1 MIERLVLRNFK
12 SHEASDIAF
21 NPGLNIFLG
30 EVGAGKTSI
39 FEAVSF
45 ALFGRYA
52 GNTTQRGLIRRGAE
66 TAEVSLTFTTLSG
79 RYRIDRMIYPEKT
92 QQAKMLL
99 FDGGEWQLVVEGA
112 TAVSKSVEDF
122 LNVDTSTFL
131 AAIYASQGEIKEM
144 LETRPGRR
152 RESLDKL
159 LGIDVYENI
168 WTNLGHAR
176 TIVLTELTHAQ
187 DGASGVE
194 VLERQLDDLK
204 TRIKGSTQELGELRK
219 SLTRIDETLK
229 PTEHRLEEFD
239 DRRQR
244 LVTVRTQVESK
255 FTEIAKSI
263 QTVNSLRERREK
275 AEEAERVFER
285 NREFVEREK
294 WLEVEKRRVE
304 TALQQ
309 KRSLMLLLQR
319 DDTSLKQSLERQE
332 RLAIQLHDLKILEGE
347 IETLEG
353 ERATLPTL
361 RAEQASFDE
370 RFDGLKGRL
379 VKAFSEI
386 ERQRR
391 QVERITEL
399 GECPTCLQI
408 VPEAHKERIKQE
420 TGDVITTLT
429 ADYASLE
436 EARDQVQGHLEA
448 VKEKVGKA
456 EKADRQYVE
465 TATKVKMLLS
475 RREEM
480 GEVEARIE
488 EIKTNAAET
497 QRQIDAIKESEETLT
512 AIDEKLKEVAP
523 KADRAREAEIL
534 SAMKRDLEAMLVEEE
549 QNSET
554 LKGQLHKLETSMKI
568 LDETYDEEEH
578 RDMGNQVRTLRESR
592 AKATEG
598 IARLDKTL
606 EEDNRQVESV
616 EKILVEKRE
625 AKIKV
630 EQLKVENYV
639 IDLLRQSLR
648 DVVQPV
654 MRKNSVR
661 RVSDAFQ
668 SFYQELSNDSIDYA
682 AIDEDGNIDITRNG
696 EPSPV
701 NSLSGGETTC
711 AALALRLAVCSSL
724 TRNQLLLL
732 DEPTIHLD
740 EVYRAKLKEFLG
752 SHFFEQLIVV
762 THDNTFNALP
772 AKIFR
777 VEKRRGRSVI
787 SPLQMGVA

>member
-152 RESLDKL
+152 RERLDKL

-168 WTNLGHAR
+168 WTNLGHVR

-219 SLTRIDETLK
+219 SLTRIDETLM

-263 QTVNSLRERREK
+263 QTLNSLRERREK
-275 AEEAERVFER
+275 TEEAERVFER
-285 NREFVEREK
+285 NREFVECEK
-294 WLEVEKRRVE
+294 RLEVEKRRVE

-319 DDTSLKQSLERQE
+319 DDTSLKQSLERQK

-534 SAMKRDLEAMLVEEE
+534 SAVKRDLEAMLVEEE

-578 RDMGNQVRTLRESR
+578 QDMGNQVRTLRESR
-592 AKATEG
+592 AKAAEG

-606 EEDNRQVESV
+606 EEDNRQVKSV

-639 IDLLRQSLR
+639 IDLLRQSFR

-762 THDNTFNALP
+762 THDNTFDALP
-772 AKIFR
+772 AKIFL
-777 VEKRRGRSVI
+777 VEKQRGRSVI
-787 SPLQMGVA
+787 SPLQMGGV